1 MSNAQEIDL
10 ELYDTRI
17 VERNILEGKLDRAT
31 WDAYLAAL
39 PDDADDAEATE
50 CRMGVDG
57 EPDFGR
63 AEALEAAA
71 AEAAAA
77 EAAAEGAEEGEGLEN
92 EEPVVAE
99 TTEE

>member
-1 MSNAQEIDL
+1 MSNSQEIDL

-17 VERNILEGKLDRAT
+17 YERNILEGKLDRAT
-31 WDAYLAAL
+31 WDAYLAGL
-39 PDDADDAEATE
+39 PDDADDAEETE
-50 CRMGVDG
+50 CRMGVEG

-71 AEAAAA
+71 AAA
-77 EAAAEGAEEGEGLEN
+77 EAEAEAAEGGDVGAIESD
-92 EEPVVAE
+92 EPAADE

>member
-1 MSNAQEIDL
+1 MPNAQELDL

-17 VERNILEGKLDRAT
+17 AERNILEGRLDRAT

-39 PDDADDAEATE
+39 PDDAADAEETE

-71 AEAAAA
+71 AAAAA
-77 EAAAEGAEEGEGLEN
+77 EEAEGGEATDASDDVADADDVVAAE
-92 EEPVVAE
+92 
-99 TTEE
+99 